1 MKFLQN
7 IKDHYIII
15 SWKLNT
21 NSSKKKSQ
29 SSSLS
34 SIFQYEKDH
43 ERYKAAA
50 NDKRKSKKIIKIDR
64 RQKVVKY
71 DHIDHSQL

>member
-1 MKFLQN
+1 MEAQ
-7 IKDHYIII
+7 Y
-15 SWKLNT
+15 KLI
-21 NSSKKKSQ
+21 KKKSQ

-43 ERYKAAA
+43 ERCKAAA